1 MLSFLYDLEYIG
13 RFSNLHWRTFKHQNH
28 KMVKH
33 TETIRLQQ
41 ATNYLNVFDY
51 FVGLA
56 VKVLTSKFDFIK
68 IRLELNV
75 FK

>member
-1 MLSFLYDLEYIG
+1 
-13 RFSNLHWRTFKHQNH
+13 
-28 KMVKH
+28 MVKH